1 MPDEKSTDF
10 DQPLTEDEKNVKL
23 SPDDKATLHE
33 MDDEKHGP
41 EFYSHAPGTG
51 KGETHEPH
59 VNEGTHRG

>member
-1 MPDEKSTDF
+1 MPDEKSVDF
-10 DQPLTEDEKNVKL
+10 DQPLTETEKNVKL
-23 SPDDKATLHE
+23 SPDDKAVLHE
-33 MDDEKHGP
+33 MDDDKHGP